1 MNLIIEL
8 SLQLILT
15 LVIHEVGYWMY
26 GRNYE
31 FSRIC
36 MDNLISGII
45 LSFSVTLIFYFSY
58 LFINELILT

>member
-1 MNLIIEL
+1 MDIIIEL

-26 GRNYE
+26 GRNYK
-31 FSRIC
+31 FVRIC

-45 LSFSVTLIFYFSY
+45 LSFSVTIVFYLSY
-58 LFINELILT
+58 LFINQLILT